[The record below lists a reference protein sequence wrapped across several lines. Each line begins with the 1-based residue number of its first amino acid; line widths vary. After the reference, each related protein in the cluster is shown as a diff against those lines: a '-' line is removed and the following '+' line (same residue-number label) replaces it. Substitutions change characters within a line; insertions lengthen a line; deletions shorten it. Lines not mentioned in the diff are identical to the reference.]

1 MSSRARGAVWGA
13 LGVAGVVLVLASVL
27 PGTFSGAA
35 SEESPA
41 PGSRE
46 WEELSP
52 AIRSLQAP
60 EYDPRFG
67 LEHWMGVHRRE
78 GRGGEV
84 ERALRY
90 CRGMDVEARPNCRTV
105 LLVEA
110 AARVPGFL
118 SSVDGSAPVL
128 VEGAP

>member
-1 MSSRARGAVWGA
+1 MSLRARGALWGA
-13 LGVAGVVLVLASVL
+13 VGVAGVVLVLSSVL
-27 PGTFSGAA
+27 PGLLGGAG

-41 PGSRE
+41 PGSRAS
-46 WEELSP
+46 EELSP
-52 AIRSLQAP
+52 ALRSLRAP

-67 LEHWMGVHRRE
+67 LEHWMGRYRRE

-84 ERALRY
+84 AQALQY
-90 CRGMDVEARPNCRTV
+90 CRGVDVEARPNCRTV

-118 SSVDGSAPVL
+118 SSVGESAPVL
-128 VEGAP
+128 VEVAP